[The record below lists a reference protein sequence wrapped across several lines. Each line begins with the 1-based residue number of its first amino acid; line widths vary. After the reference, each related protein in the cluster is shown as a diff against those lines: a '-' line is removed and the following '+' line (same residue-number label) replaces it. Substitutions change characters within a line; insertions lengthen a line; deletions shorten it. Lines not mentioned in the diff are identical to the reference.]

1 MDSCTAFLSF
11 PRFLIGNLSLSK
23 YFNNVGFTLIELLV
37 VVLIIGILAA
47 VAVPQ
52 YEKAVWKARASE
64 MLGAV
69 KSLGQAQEVY
79 YLANGVYPSRFDELD
94 LSFDGFGTQQSSQCF
109 LSVSSADA
117 VRAGGTYELVMN
129 NASNAFFL
137 SSSAF
142 ITGAYKCTGFTYVN
156 DKVNNAAPDG
166 RIYCWEQGWTAP
178 AGFFCEQLFNAR
190 YHSNIASWRVYEM

>member
-1 MDSCTAFLSF
+1 MSF
-11 PRFLIGNLSLSK
+11 YGYNEFKKSRA
-23 YFNNVGFTLIELLV
+23 GFTLIELLV
-37 VVLIIGILAA
+37 VVLIIGVLAA

-52 YEKAVWKARASE
+52 YEKTVWKARAAE
-64 MLGAV
+64 MLSAV

-94 LSFDGFGTQQSSQCF
+94 LSFDGFGTQQSSRCS

-117 VRAGGTYELVMN
+117 VRAGATYELVMN
-129 NASNAFFL
+129 NSSNAFFL

-142 ITGAYKCTGFTYVN
+142 MTGTYKCAGFTYVN
-156 DKVNNAAPDG
+156 DQVKNAAPDG
-166 RIYCWEQGWTAP
+166 NVYCWEQGWTAP
-178 AGFFCEQLFNAR
+178 AGFFCERLFNAR